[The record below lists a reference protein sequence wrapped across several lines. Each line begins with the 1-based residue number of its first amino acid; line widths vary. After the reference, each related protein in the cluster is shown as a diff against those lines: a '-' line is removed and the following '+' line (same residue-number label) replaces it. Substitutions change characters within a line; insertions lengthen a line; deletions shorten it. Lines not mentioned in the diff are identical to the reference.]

1 MTTSTTKTK
10 KTGPIRSGAVVS
22 ITVLIALTIIF
33 GKFFLDSTIKKSIE
47 WSASYLHGA
56 EVNVRSVQTKIF
68 QGEIIIKG
76 LAVTDKK
83 NPAYNIFQ
91 IDYAKF
97 DLLMDGAL
105 RAKIVIEDASLKG
118 ISINEKRERPGKLYK
133 NEESESNKSKT
144 AIKNEAKNV
153 AKVASKELE
162 DNFLGNFASIASGD
176 SAKDQLTSIKGNLK
190 SEAKLKELEAVLEKK
205 EKEWEEKLKLFKDN
219 NELKELA
226 KEIKSVKFD
235 KKRPFKSIKRY
246 SDLNKKVKQTISK
259 YKNESKQLKADIKY
273 FEKSIK
279 DVKKLVKEDT
289 DGLTN
294 HFSLSGFDSKSL
306 SKIIF
311 MKLLQEKLGEHYKYA
326 QMAKK
331 YLPNKKDKKKTQDTS
346 FIPSKRGQG
355 KNIHFPITTSYPFF
369 WWKRGDISVKNEEV
383 NVSGTLR
390 DFTSEPSHLN
400 KVAKLELAGS
410 FPKEKIKSF
419 TFNGS
424 FDHRTDQTVD
434 LLHLTIDDL
443 LVKGQKFI
451 SSPKLDFS
459 LKEANSRW
467 NIKTLIRNENI
478 NFDIQGLFQ
487 KSTYNISSSSKT
499 IEEIF
504 SKAVSP
510 IETVS
515 FDANAKGLWGD
526 LDWSIRSSFADA
538 LSKNLKSE
546 VKNKINEVKDKYMKG
561 IKDKLG
567 LKTKELE
574 RKYGK
579 IKNKFDEQIE
589 KEKKKAEEVASNA
602 LKDTTKKASP
612 AKDKSKK
619 AIKNLLKKFKF

>member
-10 KTGPIRSGAVVS
+10 KAGPIRSGAVVS

-56 EVNVRSVQTKIF
+56 EVNVSSVQTKIF

-91 IDYAKF
+91 IGYAKF